1 MQGFYYYQEGEK
13 ERIMS
18 TKKETTACSDACEC
32 AEQDSPFYSTGAE
45 QATALEDVEEQ
56 KENPKQKKTKEQ
68 ELTETLQRLQA
79 DFENYRKRTEKENAE
94 FRQYATKKLLTEL
107 LPILDNFEMALRV
120 VDDEGFKLIYAQL
133 FEIME
138 RYGLQR
144 IDALDKKYDPRFHEA
159 LLQEDSEKEPGTILE
174 ELQKGYIVGET
185 VVRPARVKISTR
197 KNEAARVST
206 GGNKTV

>member
-1 MQGFYYYQEGEK
+1 MT
-13 ERIMS
+13 
-18 TKKETTACSDACEC
+18 TKKETTPCSDACEC
-32 AEQDSPFYSTGAE
+32 PEQDSPLCSEEST
-45 QATALEDVEEQ
+45 DCKEQ
-56 KENPKQKKTKEQ
+56 KENEQPKKSREQ

-94 FRQYATKKLLTEL
+94 FKQYATKKLVTEL
-107 LPILDNFEMALRV
+107 LPILDNFQMALRV

-133 FEIME
+133 FEILE
-138 RYGLQR
+138 HYGLKR
-144 IDALDKKYDPRFHEA
+144 IDSLGKKYDPRFHEA

-185 VVRPARVKISTR
+185 VMRPARVKVSR
-197 KNEAARVST
+197 GKNESARVST

>member
-1 MQGFYYYQEGEK
+1 
-13 ERIMS
+13 MS

-32 AEQDSPFYSTGAE
+32 VEQDSPLYST
-45 QATALEDVEEQ
+45 EE
-56 KENPKQKKTKEQ
+56 KKTEVQ
-68 ELTETLQRLQA
+68 ELTETLQHLQA
-79 DFENYRKRTEKENAE
+79 DFENYRKRTEKENIE

-138 RYGLQR
+138 QYGLQR
-144 IDALDKKYDPRFHEA
+144 IDALGKKYDPRFHEA

-185 VVRPARVKISTR
+185 VARPARVKISTR

-206 GGNKTV
+206 GGNKPV